1 MVESQVH
8 DSNSRAT
15 NAASSDLCSEREYL
29 QNLLM
34 TLIDYVSWFVDEC
47 TQESLYGA
55 AQSLQICERWALTIR
70 AHVSARW
77 EEVRLLR

>member
-1 MVESQVH
+1 MLRLQTCAVSANH
-8 DSNSRAT
+8 
-15 NAASSDLCSEREYL
+15 L

-34 TLIDYVSWFVDEC
+34 TLIDYVSWFVDDC
-47 TQESLYGA
+47 TQESVYGA
-55 AQSLQICERWALTIR
+55 AQSLQICERWALTLR